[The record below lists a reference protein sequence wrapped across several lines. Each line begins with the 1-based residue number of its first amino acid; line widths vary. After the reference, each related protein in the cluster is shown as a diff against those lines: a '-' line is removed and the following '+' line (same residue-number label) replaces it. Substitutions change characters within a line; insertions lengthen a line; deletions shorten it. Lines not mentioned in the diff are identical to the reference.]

1 MNPHA
6 DSLAL
11 IDTLQAEA
19 REQLV
24 ALCQINSGS
33 FNAAGVRATAEAFA
47 RLYAPLGASLEWLD
61 VAPYESTGD
70 RGQRVQR
77 PLGPAL
83 RLRRRPEAPLQVF
96 CCGHLDTVFAAD
108 SAFQRC
114 QVLEGGLLNGP
125 GVADLKGGLVALFL
139 ALMAVERSPL
149 AARIGWTVLM
159 NPDEE
164 IGSRASVPLL
174 KEAAQTHQFGLIYE
188 PAYPD
193 GNLAGARKGSG
204 NFDVIV
210 HGRAAHAGRDFA
222 AGRNAIVAA
231 ADFIRDLNA
240 LNGQR
245 GALTINPG
253 YVHGGGALN
262 VVPDTAVFKF
272 NVRTEQPED
281 ECWMQEQLDLLM
293 TRLNARDGLRCELVG
308 GFTRPPKIVTAQM
321 QRLMDH
327 VADCG
332 RQLGLG
338 LQFKPTGGCCD
349 GNNLAAY
356 GLPNLDNMG
365 VVGGDIHSDREWM
378 RLDSLTERAKLSAL
392 LLLRLA
398 DGELAWA

>member
-1 MNPHA
+1 MTQHA
-6 DSLAL
+6 KALATIDQQQAAARDSL
-11 IDTLQAEA
+11 I
-19 REQLV
+19 R
-24 ALCQINSGS
+24 LCNINSGS

-47 RLYAPLGASLEWLD
+47 ALYAPLGATVEWLE
-61 VAPYESTGD
+61 VPPYEATND
-70 RGQRVQR
+70 KGQRVQR

-83 RLRRRPEAPLQVF
+83 RLRLRPEAPLQVF
-96 CCGHLDTVFAAD
+96 CCGHLDTVFPVD
-108 SAFQRC
+108 SAFQTARLIDE
-114 QVLEGGLLNGP
+114 QTLNGP

-139 ALMAVERSPL
+139 ALSALERSPKRE
-149 AARIGWTVLM
+149 RIGWTVLL

-164 IGSRASVPLL
+164 IGSRSSVPLL
-174 KEAAQTHQFGLIYE
+174 KQAAQTHQFGLIYE

-193 GNLAGARKGSG
+193 GNLASARKGSG
-204 NFDVIV
+204 NFDLIV

-245 GALTINPG
+245 GELTINPG
-253 YVHGGGALN
+253 YMHGGGALN
-262 VVPDTAVFKF
+262 VVPDLAVFKF
-272 NVRTEQPED
+272 NVRTAEPDD
-281 ECWMQEQLDLLM
+281 ECWMQEQLDRLI
-293 TRLNARDGLRCELVG
+293 TRLNDRDGLRCELVG

-321 QRLMDH
+321 QRLMDY
-327 VADCG
+327 VGDCG

-378 RLDSLTERAKLSAL
+378 RLDSLAERAKLSAL

-398 DGELAWA
+398 DGELTWG

>member
-1 MNPHA
+1 MTQHA
-6 DSLAL
+6 KALATIDQQQAAARDSL
-11 IDTLQAEA
+11 I
-19 REQLV
+19 R
-24 ALCQINSGS
+24 LCNINSGS

-47 RLYAPLGASLEWLD
+47 ALYAPLGATVEWLE
-61 VAPYESTGD
+61 VAPYESTND
-70 RGQRVQR
+70 KGQRVQR

-83 RLRRRPEAPLQVF
+83 RLRLRPEAPLQVF
-96 CCGHLDTVFAAD
+96 CCGHLDTVFPID
-108 SAFQRC
+108 SAFQTTRLIDE
-114 QVLEGGLLNGP
+114 QTLNGP

-139 ALMAVERSPL
+139 ALSALERSPQ
-149 AARIGWTVLM
+149 RERVGWTVLL

-164 IGSRASVPLL
+164 IGSRSSVPLL
-174 KEAAQTHQFGLIYE
+174 KQAAQTHQFGLIYE

-193 GNLAGARKGSG
+193 GNLASARKGSG
-204 NFDVIV
+204 NFDLIV
-210 HGRAAHAGRDFA
+210 RGRAAHAGRDFA

-245 GALTINPG
+245 GELTINPG
-253 YVHGGGALN
+253 YMHGGGALN
-262 VVPDTAVFKF
+262 VVPDLAVFKF
-272 NVRTEQPED
+272 NVRTAEPDD
-281 ECWMQEQLDLLM
+281 ECWMQEQLDRLM
-293 TRLNARDGLRCELVG
+293 TRLNDRDGLRCELVG

-321 QRLMDH
+321 QRLMDY
-327 VADCG
+327 VGDCG

-378 RLDSLTERAKLSAL
+378 RLDSLAERAKLSAL

-398 DGELAWA
+398 DGELTWG

>member
-1 MNPHA
+1 MNRHA
-6 DSLAL
+6 DSLASIDRQLPAACEAL
-11 IDTLQAEA
+11 IDLSN
-19 REQLV
+19 
-24 ALCQINSGS
+24 INSGS
-33 FNAAGVRATAEAFA
+33 FNAAGVRASAEALA
-47 RLYAPLGASLEWLD
+47 RLYAPLGASVEWIE
-61 VAPYESTGD
+61 VAPYQSTNDKGL
-70 RGQRVQR
+70 RVQR

-83 RLRRRPEAPLQVF
+83 RLRKRPEAPLQVF

-108 SAFQRC
+108 SAFQKAS
-114 QVLEGGLLNGP
+114 LIDANTLNGP
-125 GVADLKGGLVALFL
+125 GVADLKGGMVALQM
-139 ALMAVERSPL
+139 ALTALEAHPL
-149 AARIGWTVLM
+149 AERIGWTVLM

-164 IGSRASVPLL
+164 IGSRSSVPLL
-174 KEAAQTHQFGLIYE
+174 KEAAQQHQFGLIYE

-193 GNLAGARKGSG
+193 GNLASARKGSG

-231 ADFIRDLNA
+231 ADFLRELNA

-272 NVRTEQPED
+272 NVRTELPED

-308 GFTRPPKIVTAQM
+308 GFTRPPKIVDARM
-321 QRLMDH
+321 QRLIDH

-378 RLDSLTERAKLSAL
+378 RLDSLAERAKLSAL
-392 LLLRLA
+392 LLLRMA
-398 DGELAWA
+398 DGELTWA